1 MSINVDKALDIIPP
15 LAGEIYVA
23 RTNTTPAAIQGV
35 FEIPGVR
42 VSQGG
47 GAESENQ
54 HRFLANFI
62 SVQAEGG
69 DVYVA
74 FGADP
79 NISVDPTA
87 TSAPFYGNN
96 PSPAANPISGEI
108 GCIRIPEG
116 DTLRV
121 DLTALTQR
129 LTLTPAVPP
138 PPAPPVTPATYIDRP
153 VQYMAVFQPVGTAL
167 RVWRSSGTG
176 Q

>member
-1 MSINVDKALDIIPP
+1 MSINVDKALDVIPP
-15 LAGEIYVA
+15 LAGEIYVS
-23 RTNTTPAAIQGV
+23 RPAPPAGQQGV

-47 GAESENQ
+47 GAEPENQ

-79 NISVDPTA
+79 SIAADGTGVA
-87 TSAPFYGNN
+87 GTSGVFFGNN
-96 PSPAANPISGEI
+96 PEPASEGCARIADGE
-108 GCIRIPEG
+108 
-116 DTLRV
+116 TLRV

-129 LTLTPAVPP
+129 LQLSPAIPGP
-138 PPAPPVTPATYIDRP
+138 NPVPATYIDRP
-153 VQYMAVFQPVGTAL
+153 VQYMAMDVTGGARV

>member
-15 LAGEIYVA
+15 LAGEIYVSRVA
-23 RTNTTPAAIQGV
+23 PPGGAQGV

-79 NISVDPTA
+79 TIAADGTGLA
-87 TSAPFYGNN
+87 GTSNVFFGNN
-96 PSPAANPISGEI
+96 PEPATEGCARIADGE
-108 GCIRIPEG
+108 
-116 DTLRV
+116 TLRV

-153 VQYMAVFQPVGTAL
+153 VQYMAVDLPGGARV

>member
-15 LAGEIYVA
+15 LAGEIYVKG
-23 RTNTTPAAIQGV
+23 NTSPPQGV

-47 GAESENQ
+47 GAEPENQ

-62 SVQAEGG
+62 SVQAEL
-69 DVYVA
+69 DDAYVV

-79 NISVDPTA
+79 SITVDR
-87 TSAPFYGNN
+87 TSQSGTFHGNN
-96 PSPAANPISGEI
+96 PTPAAE
-108 GCIRIPEG
+108 GCVRIPAG
-116 DTLRV
+116 QTLRV
-121 DLTALTQR
+121 DLTGLTQR
-129 LTLTPAVPP
+129 LLLSAAVPP

-153 VQYMAVFQPVGTAL
+153 VQYMAYQSTGII

>member
-15 LAGEIYVA
+15 LAGEIYVKG
-23 RTNTTPAAIQGV
+23 TGPTTPAQGV

-47 GAESENQ
+47 TGPQSG

-62 SVQAEGG
+62 SVQAELE
-69 DVYVA
+69 DAYVA

-79 NISVDPTA
+79 SITVDRTA
-87 TSAPFYGNN
+87 ESATFAGNN
-96 PSPAANPISGEI
+96 PTPAQDPVTGAL
-108 GCIRIPEG
+108 GCILIPAG
-116 DTLRV
+116 QTLRV
-121 DLTALTQR
+121 DLTGLTQQ
-129 LTLTPAVPP
+129 LTLSPELPG
-138 PPAPPVTPATYIDRP
+138 PPVVPATYVNNP
-153 VQYMAVFQPVGTAL
+153 VQYMAYQSTGIL